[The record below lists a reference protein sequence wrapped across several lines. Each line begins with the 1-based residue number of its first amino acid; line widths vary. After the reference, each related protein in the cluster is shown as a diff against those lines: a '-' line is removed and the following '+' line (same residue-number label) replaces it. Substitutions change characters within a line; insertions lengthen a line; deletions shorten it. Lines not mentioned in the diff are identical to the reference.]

1 MSDSGCVPLLHITR
15 NLRYQLVFLAT
26 VHHRPGM
33 DAYSVDKAVNTRIMN
48 EIGALSSVNKIL
60 FYESNR
66 RLPCMYPSN
75 STKLDINFV
84 LELFVFQSVNRVLIE
99 KNLTLFLSSTI
110 QGENGIHDIKLSDN
124 SEYFESNAF
133 IPPRFGEIPTHCP
146 SESGDDLSYMDH
158 KNYHII
164 KVSEVLFCPQVDLE
178 EGEYNITD
186 NKSLRLLRS
195 DVVAGYND
203 YDIMPNGK
211 LRVCLEYLESLNYFG
226 QGEVYSITDELKQHL
241 WIVSLACTS
250 VSVICLSISLLI
262 YCVIPGLRTTP
273 GKLIMLLMVSLLFTL
288 VFQQLTFVIAG
299 SHDGCIVVGLL
310 LHFCS
315 LAVFTS
321 MNACNF
327 HMYKVFKSTKTRK
340 QNTYTFFDKKMIQYT
355 FYIYFS
361 PLVVVTLNIIVHVI
375 GSEGSLIGYG
385 GVKCFIADTIS
396 TVVAFI
402 TPISLICISN
412 IFFFISTA
420 ITIHRTPNPKDT
432 THTKHRQEI
441 GIFVRL
447 TSITGIS
454 WLLQIVDSF
463 FSLSALSFVATII
476 NLLQGMF
483 IFLAFVANRRNIGL
497 LREKSVFSKET
508 SSSRML
514 QSHVKTSNSSAKAM
528 SNRV

>member
-1 MSDSGCVPLLHITR
+1 M
-15 NLRYQLVFLAT
+15 
-26 VHHRPGM
+26 
-33 DAYSVDKAVNTRIMN
+33 
-48 EIGALSSVNKIL
+48 LS
-60 FYESNR
+60 R
-66 RLPCMYPSN
+66 
-75 STKLDINFV
+75 
-84 LELFVFQSVNRVLIE
+84 
-99 KNLTLFLSSTI
+99 
-110 QGENGIHDIKLSDN
+110 
-124 SEYFESNAF
+124 
-133 IPPRFGEIPTHCP
+133 
-146 SESGDDLSYMDH
+146 
-158 KNYHII
+158 
-164 KVSEVLFCPQVDLE
+164 
-178 EGEYNITD
+178 
-186 NKSLRLLRS
+186 
-195 DVVAGYND
+195 GYND

-226 QGEVYSITDELKQHL
+226 QTEIYFFTNELERHL
-241 WIVSLACTS
+241 WIVSLTCTS

-262 YCVIPGLRTTP
+262 YCVIPGLRTIP
-273 GKLIMLLMVSLLFTL
+273 GKLIMILMVSLLFTL
-288 VFQQLTFVIAG
+288 VFQQLTFVMAG
-299 SHDGCIVVGLL
+299 SHTGCIVVGIL

-315 LAVFTS
+315 LTVFTS

-327 HMYKVFKSTKTRK
+327 HMYKVFKSPKTMK
-340 QNTYTFFDKKMIQYT
+340 KSTNTFCDKSMIQFT

-361 PLVVVTLNIIVHVI
+361 PLVVVALNTIVHVI

-385 GVKCFIADTIS
+385 GVKCFISDTIS

-463 FSLSALSFVATII
+463 FSLSVLSFVATII

-483 IFLAFVANRRNIGL
+483 IFLAFVANRRNIDL
-497 LREKSVFSKET
+497 LRETSVSGKEIRI
-508 SSSRML
+508 SRML
-514 QSHVKTSNSSAKAM
+514 QSCGNASDSSAKTNAL